1 MALELVTDVLLP
13 RLLATSVQATLLVAV
28 VWTVCRCLPR
38 LSATAR
44 CWLWWLVALQLLLGL
59 CWSNPLALP
68 LLPADPVVSTAPVAA
83 NAANVQHFGVPLV
96 SASASAPASSLA
108 MADTTH
114 APAAPLATMAESTTS
129 ALAGTPWT
137 LAVAVLW
144 ICGLSVMI
152 VTTLRGYRAT
162 RRLLRQSRRCRD
174 RNLLQALGLAADA
187 HGLRTTPQL
196 RVSDAIDSPQ
206 LIGPWR
212 PVLLLPADHA
222 QAMSADDLDM
232 ALTHELVHLQRGDL
246 WWGLLPSL
254 ARHLFF
260 FHPLVHL
267 AVREYGL
274 AREAACDAA
283 VLAGNR
289 HCARQYGH
297 LLLRLGVAP
306 RPSAGL
312 ASASADVRILKR
324 RLTMLQDTQRLPRT
338 LAVLIVGAV
347 AALGVM
353 PYRII
358 AAPTPLAA
366 NEATPAASPRS
377 TQVTPMAP
385 STHPTAAPTA
395 RATPAPAA
403 AATSPKTVSVTTAST
418 VTASAVTAARAA
430 AAPRTASEPREPR
443 TGSAA
448 QPTALR
454 GTFTLNRQPG
464 DRAYVL
470 LSDDDSIADSATSE
484 LREAQALRR
493 GNESLLWMRKGN
505 ARYVVRDPETLARF
519 RAAYAEVSRLGKAQG
534 ELGERQGQLGEQ
546 QGALGSR
553 QGELGMQQAELAV
566 DAASQRNQAA
576 HAERMAALAARQRS
590 LAQEMEPLAQRQA
603 GLARQQA
610 ALAARQKTAS
620 EQAQREAWRLMDD
633 AIAGRVAQP
642 IRVD

>member
-13 RLLATSVQATLLVAV
+13 RLLAASVQATLLVAV
-28 VWTVCRCLPR
+28 VWMVCRYLPR
-38 LSATAR
+38 LSAAAR

-68 LLPADPVVSTAPVAA
+68 LLPPEPVVSTAPVAA
-83 NAANVQHFGVPLV
+83 NAADVQRFDGPLG
-96 SASASAPASSLA
+96 SAPASAPASPLA
-108 MADTTH
+108 MPDTTQAPV
-114 APAAPLATMAESTTS
+114 APAAAMPDSATS
-129 ALAGTPWT
+129 ALVATPWP

-152 VTTLRGYRAT
+152 VATLRGYHAT

-174 RNLLQALGLAADA
+174 RNLLQALALAADA

-222 QAMSADDLDM
+222 QSMPADDLDM

-312 ASASADVRILKR
+312 ASASADVRTLKR
-324 RLTMLQDTQRLPRT
+324 RLTMLQDTQRLPRI

-377 TQVTPMAP
+377 TQATPVAP
-385 STHPTAAPTA
+385 STHP
-395 RATPAPAA
+395 AA
-403 AATSPKTVSVTTAST
+403 AA
-418 VTASAVTAARAA
+418 SAVSAPRAA
-430 AAPRTASEPREPR
+430 AEPRTASEPSEPR
-443 TGSAA
+443 TGSAV

-566 DAASQRNQAA
+566 EAASQRNQAV

-633 AIAGRVAQP
+633 AIAGRIAQP